1 VRDRGANL
9 YKLLLFS
16 DMTNENLGITS
27 EKTRVLSG
35 LLNAVV
41 RRTLPIVSI
50 EGVEL
55 NKSGPFFSL
64 IFGQV

>member
-1 VRDRGANL
+1 
-9 YKLLLFS
+9 
-16 DMTNENLGITS
+16 MTNENLGITS

-35 LLNAVV
+35 LLNAVIQ
-41 RRTLPIVSI
+41 RTLPIVSI

-64 IFGQV
+64 IFEQV